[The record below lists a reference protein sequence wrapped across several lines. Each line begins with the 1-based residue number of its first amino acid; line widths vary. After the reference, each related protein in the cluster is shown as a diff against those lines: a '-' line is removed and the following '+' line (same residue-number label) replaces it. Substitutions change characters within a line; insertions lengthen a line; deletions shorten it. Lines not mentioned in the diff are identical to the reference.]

1 MAGDAGFKPA
11 MQGSKPCAFIYLA
24 NPLYY
29 GRDDWIRTS
38 CLRFMIPVRLP
49 LMLHPRIMMVTAGI
63 EPATYG
69 LESHCSNL
77 SELSDHIMVG
87 PLGLEPRTVH

>member
-1 MAGDAGFKPA
+1 
-11 MQGSKPCAFIYLA
+11 
-24 NPLYY
+24 
-29 GRDDWIRTS
+29 
-38 CLRFMIPVRLP
+38 MIPVRLP
-49 LMLHPRIMMVTAGI
+49 LMLHLRIVVITAGI

-87 PLGLEPRTVH
+87 PLGLEPRTDRL